1 MSAQSFIGVF
11 QYSRRAIELVWQTS
25 RPLTCWMAILTL
37 IAGAMPAAIAYVG
50 KLIGCRRDGHG
61 RRLDWLNP
69 GLYLRG
75 LGQAGGGTAAAQ
87 R

>member
-25 RPLTCWMAILTL
+25 RPLACWMAILTL

-50 KLIGCRRDGHG
+50 KLIVDAVVMAMV
-61 RRLDWLNP
+61 DASI
-69 GLYLRG
+69 GLT
-75 LGQAGGGTAAAQ
+75 QV
-87 R
+87 